1 MMNRDQRDWRLFLGL
16 VLIGIS
22 LIPYGL
28 RWFPIGP
35 FFCLPIFV
43 SGAILIRLPLVHLS
57 WIASFSVLSFTA
69 VAFTQRAWQDAAA
82 DVFFYALA
90 IGLMNW
96 LRYQRPKMEA
106 RNRDWERV
114 KERLKRQSEQLR
126 FSDSQLMDAIR
137 TQQDTQQAYLKS
149 EAERQSLLEHLPVY
163 VVQKDRE
170 GKFTFATQSFC
181 RLVNKEL
188 HEVIGQSDFDL
199 FPPAT
204 AEKFRN
210 DDLEVMR
217 NGTVF
222 NDVEKTQL
230 PHGQAGY
237 MQVRKAPLRNADGQI
252 VGVQVIFWDV
262 TEEFTSRIELSKIE
276 SLTHA
281 LINAALD
288 GVLIVDSQAR
298 ILKAN
303 PACERILGYT
313 AEQFQAHPVLSSIM
327 QATSEET
334 AEQGRLD
341 SNESAAAQYALNRLL
356 SAAKEKRIEVL
367 LKRNDGYWFDAE
379 ISAHPLEVDSSSGWA
394 IFVRDITRRKR
405 AEKELRKAKENAEQA
420 SIAKSEFVANVS
432 HELRTPLTGIIGL
445 HELLQNTDM
454 DSQQSEYLELARLS
468 ATNLLT
474 LIDDLLDFSKI
485 EAHQLELEIAS
496 FSPVECIEKAAI
508 SVAARAQLRGLD
520 LLLDLDPK
528 LPTTMLG
535 DSQRIQQVL
544 LNIIGNAIKFTER
557 GSIRI
562 RATLQPNLEIPSA
575 RPQDLS
581 ARADW
586 IRIEVIDTGI
596 GIEPHQIEFIFEPFR
611 QADSSTTR
619 RYGGTGLGLAIC
631 RELVTLMHGRIHVTS
646 TAGKGSTFAFELP
659 IQGESSL
666 PTNDAN
672 APSAP
677 LKQRPPQTVALVL
690 QDGPLRDILQRDIE
704 SYGFQVRRLSVGDLV
719 ARQPAELFAAGNQT
733 IIVTDYRD
741 LMNQEL
747 RHPPV
752 VVKWIFLIPLSHS
765 RPRLLHNWLTY
776 SDVQW
781 LAIPWRRSELGDSMR
796 CSNAVNETARTPAQP
811 STKAT
816 AASRSANVLL
826 VEDSPISQTVLT
838 EMLRKLGHRVE
849 AVGTGKD
856 AVAKCAMQRYD
867 LVLMDIQMPET
878 DGLEATQLIRTA
890 ERASGR
896 HQTIIALTA
905 HAMPSDRV
913 RCQEVGMDGFLV
925 KPIAFEL
932 LQLAVDTVMGLATN
946 GAQAILF
953 NADRQPSNHATPLQ
967 PSGTSL
973 DGAVQSRLTSTQLT
987 GQDSAGARPET
998 IVTSPA
1004 AQPIQAEAASTI
1016 ETAAPREK
1024 SVILSSVAQ
1033 LEVVMSQAPE
1043 LPALTA
1049 LFSGNTNLMREVL
1062 NLLVRELP
1070 RLRKLFETSLENKN
1084 CAEIRRAV
1092 HTLKSNV
1099 RYVGLNAI
1107 ADYAEQ
1113 LEKLARENQLDALQ
1127 DQAQMVSHV
1136 FDYVANWADTVL
1148 RKR

>member
-1 MMNRDQRDWRLFLGL
+1 MMNRDQRDWRLLLGL
-16 VLIGIS
+16 ALIGIS

-57 WIASFSVLSFTA
+57 WIATFSVLSFSA

-82 DVFFYALA
+82 DVFFFALA

-163 VVQKDRE
+163 VIQKDRE

-188 HEVIGQSDFDL
+188 HEVLGQSDFDL

-327 QATSEET
+327 QATSDEN
-334 AEQGRLD
+334 AEQARLD
-341 SNESAAAQYALNRLL
+341 TNEPATAQYALNRLL

-367 LKRNDGYWFDAE
+367 LKRNDGCWFDAE

-394 IFVRDITRRKR
+394 IFVRDITRRKQ

-445 HELLQNTDM
+445 HELLQNTEM

-528 LPTTMLG
+528 LPVTMSG

-562 RATLQPNLEIPSA
+562 RATLQHNLEIPNS
-575 RPQDLS
+575 RLQDVS
-581 ARADW
+581 SRADW

-596 GIEPHQIEFIFEPFR
+596 GIEPHQLDFIFEPFR

-631 RELVTLMHGRIHVTS
+631 RELVTLMHGRIHVAS

-659 IQGESSL
+659 IQGEFSPPTIAVEASPAL
-666 PTNDAN
+666 PER
-672 APSAP
+672 
-677 LKQRPPQTVALVL
+677 RPPQTVALVL

-704 SYGFQVRRLSVGDLV
+704 SYGFQVRRLSVADLI

-733 IIVTDYRD
+733 MIVTDYRD

-781 LAIPWRRSELGDSMR
+781 LAIPWRRSELADSLR
-796 CSNAVNETARTPAQP
+796 VSNAASEAARPPALPSKTPAA
-811 STKAT
+811 TKS
-816 AASRSANVLL
+816 ASVLL

-856 AVAKCAMQRYD
+856 AVAKCATQRYD

-878 DGLEATQLIRTA
+878 DGLEATQLIRAA
-890 ERASGR
+890 ERSSGR
-896 HQTIIALTA
+896 HQIIIALTA

-932 LQLAVDTVMGLATN
+932 LQLAVDTVLGLSTT

-953 NADRQPSNHATPLQ
+953 NADRQATNQTPSLHSNGSPPGSATR
-967 PSGTSL
+967 SGSPPT
-973 DGAVQSRLTSTQLT
+973 QSTE
-987 GQDSAGARPET
+987 QDSPNAGLEVNVPY
-998 IVTSPA
+998 PA
-1004 AQPIQAEAASTI
+1004 ASPIAAETPSTTDLV
-1016 ETAAPREK
+1016 TAGENSA
-1024 SVILSSVAQ
+1024 ILLSVAE
-1033 LEVVMSQAPE
+1033 LEAVMSQAPE

-1084 CAEIRRAV
+1084 CAEVRRAV